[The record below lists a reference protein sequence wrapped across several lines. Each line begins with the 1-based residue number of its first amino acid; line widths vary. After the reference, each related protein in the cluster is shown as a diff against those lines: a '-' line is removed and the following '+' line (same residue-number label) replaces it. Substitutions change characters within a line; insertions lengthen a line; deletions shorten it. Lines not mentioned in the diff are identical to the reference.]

1 MIERREFIAGIAG
14 MTLAAWPRAARSASD
29 RVRSIGILMPI
40 EDSPAGQARISAF
53 RESLQGLGWIAGHNM
68 RIEIRWA
75 SGDAERIRAYSAE
88 FSRQAPDVILVN
100 GTQAATI
107 ILRDVHNV
115 PVVFVQVS
123 DPLASGLV
131 KSLAHPGGNV
141 TGFSSNQEAVFG
153 KCIQVLKDIAPR
165 TTKAA
170 FLFNPDDP
178 GARAKPWPRRC
189 MWNWFRQRYV
199 TPPTLR

>member
-1 MIERREFIAGIAG
+1 
-14 MTLAAWPRAARSASD
+14 
-29 RVRSIGILMPI
+29 
-40 EDSPAGQARISAF
+40 
-53 RESLQGLGWIAGHNM
+53 
-68 RIEIRWA
+68 
-75 SGDAERIRAYSAE
+75 
-88 FSRQAPDVILVN
+88 VILVN

-178 GARAKPWPRRC
+178 VWMQYWRAGEAVAPSLHVELVQTAVRNAADIEMKLEAFAREPDVGLLVQPTSLISVNRELVVALAARLHLPAVYP
-189 MWNWFRQRYV
+189 QRAYATSGGPGIV
-199 TPPTLR
+199 WSGHR